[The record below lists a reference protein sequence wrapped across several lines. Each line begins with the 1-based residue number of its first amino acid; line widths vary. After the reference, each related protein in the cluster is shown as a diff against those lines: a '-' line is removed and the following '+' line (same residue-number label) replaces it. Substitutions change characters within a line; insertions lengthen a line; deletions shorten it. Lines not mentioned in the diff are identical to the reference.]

1 MQANQIP
8 TKGSSLSFPSLK
20 SYNNI
25 IFITGSFISEYSHVG
40 RICNQINPNW
50 VDSSK
55 STRAGR
61 VVTITNYG
69 LKCPCFYNLYYLFV
83 DITWISER

>member
-1 MQANQIP
+1 M
-8 TKGSSLSFPSLK
+8 
-20 SYNNI
+20 
-25 IFITGSFISEYSHVG
+25 G

-61 VVTITNYG
+61 GKKTAICGVYAYATRRFT
-69 LKCPCFYNLYYLFV
+69 
-83 DITWISER
+83 E

>member
-1 MQANQIP
+1 MSCVKQDF
-8 TKGSSLSFPSLK
+8 KGR
-20 SYNNI
+20 I
-25 IFITGSFISEYSHVG
+25 DQSHVG

-61 VVTITNYG
+61 G
-69 LKCPCFYNLYYLFV
+69 KKQQFV
-83 DITWISER
+83 ESTLQEDLTE